1 MRICANGA
9 INVGRYRRQMLAS
22 DILLPDSKE
31 GVVNVNDDRSPE
43 QILASI
49 ADEAIAAFNAELNF
63 FEFGLELV
71 VADILRKRTIR
82 ELQELE
88 D

>member
-1 MRICANGA
+1 
-9 INVGRYRRQMLAS
+9 MLAS

-31 GVVNVNDDRSPE
+31 GVVNVNDDRWPQ
-43 QILASI
+43 QILAGI

-71 VADILRKRTIR
+71 VADILRTRTIR

>member
-1 MRICANGA
+1 
-9 INVGRYRRQMLAS
+9 MLAS

-31 GVVNVNDDRSPE
+31 GVVNVNDDRTPE
-43 QILASI
+43 QILAGI

-63 FEFGLELV
+63 FEFELELV
-71 VADILRKRTIR
+71 VADILRKRAIR
-82 ELQELE
+82 ELQKLE